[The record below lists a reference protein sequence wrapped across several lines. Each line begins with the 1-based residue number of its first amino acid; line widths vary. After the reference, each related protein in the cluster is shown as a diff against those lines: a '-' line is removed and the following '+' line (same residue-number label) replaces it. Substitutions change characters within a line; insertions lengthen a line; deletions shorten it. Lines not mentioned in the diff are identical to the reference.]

1 MAKFG
6 KFIHTAEF
14 TGETAITTAYLA
26 SGAGVAMPTG
36 ISVGPYGEGLVGTLS
51 HLLINFTGG
60 AGNTKL
66 TAFFSTDVAGDD
78 ILVPETE
85 MPIVYGR
92 ATAGTGGCAA
102 RLDVSVA
109 LKKTDLP
116 TGNVYLWVK
125 TDAAGATLTRA
136 RLFWEE

>member
-6 KFIHTAEF
+6 KFIHKAEF
-14 TGETAITTAYLA
+14 TGATAIGTAYLA
-26 SGAGVAMPTG
+26 SGAGIAMPTG
-36 ISVGPYGEGLVGTLS
+36 KSVGPYGEGLVGTFS

-60 AGNTKL
+60 AGNAKL
-66 TAFFSTDVAGDD
+66 TAFFSTDAAGDD

-85 MPIVYGR
+85 MDIVFGR

-109 LKKTDLP
+109 LKTTDIP
-116 TGNVYLWVK
+116 TGNIYMWIK
-125 TDAAGATLTRA
+125 TDAANASLTRA